1 MKRNDLVKTLII
13 MLSTVI
19 ATVGLALL
27 LNLVTGQKIA
37 QDAAKREELAAQ
49 QAAGVLVKVL
59 PGATGFEEITST
71 LTIDPTSGVTAVHKE
86 TSGKGYVFVSRSTF
100 GNMTDDVV
108 VTLGVDM
115 EGKIT
120 GIDISFVSSKD
131 FPVSEGTLNSF
142 VGQDST
148 LNGVEITADA
158 THSSNAI
165 KAAVSAGFEVLA
177 SNKLMEAAKKAIE
190 QIFEES
196 ISTLYKDFVKKGED
210 LEVEGNIY
218 TAYTSY
224 NGSVVVCYV
233 TSGEEKLLV
242 LANTSDVVKV
252 YKANLVDEEK
262 QTYEFVDVTSENES
276 VVTEVKAFV
285 AKKNLSKQAKLLED
299 IEKFFVGATD
309 FVEVKVPFLSD
320 VLAATSFTH
329 NGATYY
335 GFYTRPNNSFDNSAM
350 DILVVLDSEGKIAKV
365 NIEEFFVN
373 QHGFEYVVPSIG
385 TFNKGEYANGF
396 NGITGDAIVDG
407 TFEPNGDYYI
417 TGATKTSLGIK
428 AALTSSFAVFD
439 AIQGGNN

>member
-37 QDAAKREELAAQ
+37 QDAAKREELASQ
-49 QAAGVLVKVL
+49 QAAGELLQVL
-59 PGATGFEEITST
+59 PGATGFEDITAT
-71 LTIDPTSGVTAVHKE
+71 LTIAAESGVSVVHKE
-86 TSGKGYVFVSRSTF
+86 TSGKGYVFIAHAKF
-100 GNMTDDVV
+100 GDMKELAK
-108 VTLGVDM
+108 VTVGVDS
-115 EGKIT
+115 EGKIA
-120 GIDISFVSSKD
+120 GILVAVYGND
-131 FPVSEGTLNSF
+131 FYPGKSTVESF

-148 LNGVEITADA
+148 LSGAIITANA
-158 THSSNAI
+158 THSFNAV
-165 KAAVSAGFEVLA
+165 KSAVSAGFEVLA

-196 ISTLYKDFVKKGED
+196 ISTLYKDFVKKGTD

-224 NGSVVVCYV
+224 NDSVVVCYV

-262 QTYEFVDVTSENES
+262 QTYEFVEVTSENES
-276 VVTEVKAFV
+276 VVNEVKAFV
-285 AKKNLSKQAKLLED
+285 AKKNLSKQEKLAAD
-299 IEKFFVGATD
+299 VEKFFAGATD
-309 FVEVKVPFLSD
+309 FAEIKVPFLSD
-320 VLAATSFTH
+320 VLAATSFTY

>member
-37 QDAAKREELAAQ
+37 QDAAKREELASQ
-49 QAAGVLVKVL
+49 QAAGELLQVL
-59 PGATGFEEITST
+59 PGATGFEDITAT
-71 LTIDPTSGVTAVHKE
+71 LTIAAESGVSVVHKE
-86 TSGKGYVFVSRSTF
+86 TSGKGYVFIAHAKF
-100 GNMTDDVV
+100 GDMKELAK
-108 VTLGVDM
+108 VTVGVDS
-115 EGKIT
+115 EGKIA
-120 GIDISFVSSKD
+120 GILVAVYGND
-131 FPVSEGTLNSF
+131 FDPGKSTVESF

-148 LNGVEITADA
+148 LSGAIKTTGA
-158 THSSNAI
+158 THSFNAV
-165 KAAVSAGFEVLA
+165 KSAVSAGFEVLA

-196 ISTLYKDFVKKGED
+196 ISTLYKDFVKKGTD

-224 NGSVVVCYV
+224 NDSVVVCYV

-262 QTYEFVDVTSENES
+262 QTYEFVEVTSENES
-276 VVTEVKAFV
+276 VVNEVKAFV
-285 AKKNLSKQAKLLED
+285 AKKNLSKQEKLAAD
-299 IEKFFVGATD
+299 VEKFFAGATD
-309 FVEVKVPFLSD
+309 FAEIKVPFLSD
-320 VLAATSFTH
+320 VLAATSFTY